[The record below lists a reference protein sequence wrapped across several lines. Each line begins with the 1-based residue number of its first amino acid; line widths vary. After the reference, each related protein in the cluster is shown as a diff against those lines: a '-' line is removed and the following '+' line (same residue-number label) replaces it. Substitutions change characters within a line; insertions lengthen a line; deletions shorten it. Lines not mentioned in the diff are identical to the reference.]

1 MTRTWEPVTI
11 VTVAVITAL
20 VIGIP
25 LERSR
30 DVSSVVDFLVPFGS
44 AVGIFAI
51 LAIGLNVQ
59 WGYTGVF
66 NFGIAGFFMVGAYAA
81 AIVVKEPAAGGSLT
95 YVGGWG
101 EHLAFLPFDS
111 REWLPHLVGM
121 AAAAAFCG
129 LLALVLALP
138 ILRLREDYLAI
149 CTIGVAEVLR
159 RIAIEE
165 DGLVNGSRGLISIP
179 RPFGDWV
186 DPGNYKWVM
195 LGIIVLVLILIYVA
209 VEGAARSPWG
219 RVLRAVR
226 EDEQAAASSGKNVFG
241 FKLQSFVFGA
251 ALMGIGGALYGYE
264 QGAIAPDSFTPF
276 FGTFIIWTMLIV
288 GGSGNNGGAILGAYI
303 VWGFWTTSLQLQSYN
318 MPDALQVR
326 IFYIRDFLVGVIIVT
341 ILLLRPQGLLP
352 EQRRVSRWLERRV
365 AQLRRA
371 ERKPPVSPPPTAPPG
386 AGAEEVAG

>member
-1 MTRTWEPVTI
+1 MTRTWDAVTI
-11 VTVAVITAL
+11 VTVCVITAL
-20 VIGIP
+20 VVGIP

-30 DVSSVVDFLVPFGS
+30 DVSSVVEFLVPFGT

-51 LAIGLNVQ
+51 LSIGLNVQ

-66 NFGIAGFFMVGAYAA
+66 NFGIAGFFMVGAYTA
-81 AIVVKEPAAGGSLT
+81 AIFTKDPASGASIS
-95 YVGGWG
+95 YIGGWG
-101 EHLAFLPFDS
+101 EDLAFLPFFDS
-111 REWLPHLVGM
+111 RQWMPHLIGM
-121 AAAAAFCG
+121 TAAAALSAA
-129 LLALVLALP
+129 LALVLALP

-165 DGLVNGSRGLISIP
+165 DGLVNATRGLTAIP

-186 DPGNYKWVM
+186 DPSNYKYVM
-195 LGIIVLVLILIYVA
+195 FAIVVAMLVLVYLA

-226 EDEQAAASSGKNVFG
+226 EDEQAAAASGKNVFG

-276 FGTFIIWTMLIV
+276 FGTFIVWTMLIA
-288 GGSGNNGGAILGAYI
+288 GGAGNNGGAILGAYV
-303 VWGFWTTSLQLQSYN
+303 VWGFWSTSLQLQSYN
-318 MPDALQVR
+318 MPDVLQIR
-326 IFYIRDFLVGVIIVT
+326 IFYIRDLLVGTIIVL

-371 ERKPPVSPPPTAPPG
+371 ERKPAAPPG
-386 AGAEEVAG
+386 PPAEEAAG